1 MAKRTGFVEE
11 NWNGR
16 VRQFVTIQCDCG
28 THLTLHDSGAN
39 ECNCGTEYNGSGQQ
53 LAPRSQWGE
62 ETGERF

>member
-1 MAKRTGFVEE
+1 MAKRTGFVEK

-16 VRQFVTIQCDCG
+16 VRRFVTIQCDCG
-28 THLTLHDSGAN
+28 AHLTLHDSWSN